1 MLSDHIWLRPERR
14 LPLPQTVDKKL
25 QLEWLPAGA
34 KSSPSPSGKIGIGF
48 PMQSSLGKSAF
59 GRLPASGSEE
69 MLDRLPGKR
78 ELGAEAG
85 LRQAGD
91 RVDAATS

>member
-69 MLDRLPGKR
+69 MLDRLPGKTLDR
-78 ELGAEAG
+78 
-85 LRQAGD
+85 GD
-91 RVDAATS
+91 EGTRRGSGPSSSR